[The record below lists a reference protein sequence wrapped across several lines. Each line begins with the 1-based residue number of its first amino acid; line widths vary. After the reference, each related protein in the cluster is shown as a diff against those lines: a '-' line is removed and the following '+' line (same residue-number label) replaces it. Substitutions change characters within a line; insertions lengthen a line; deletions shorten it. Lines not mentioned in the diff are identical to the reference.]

1 MAISVMV
8 GDNVFP
14 LGSAQFVHCFF
25 STISFYCEPDGM
37 GTRLT
42 NLTGTL
48 CEGELPWRQSGQAL
62 LELKYAHA
70 ALMTRQAT
78 ELIWDVDNLQAA
90 PPWDRN
96 DISPKRAS
104 LGHYFITAEGV
115 TLYHCFARALH
126 LSAQQQIPVW
136 LE

>member
-25 STISFYCEPDGM
+25 STLSFYCEPDGM
-37 GTRLT
+37 GTRLPH
-42 NLTGTL
+42 LTGTL
-48 CEGELPWRQSGQAL
+48 CDGELPWRQSRQAL

-70 ALMTRQAT
+70 ALMTRPAS
-78 ELIWDVDNLQAA
+78 ELIWDVDDLQAA
-90 PPWDRN
+90 PPWDIN
-96 DISPKRAS
+96 DISPKFAS
-104 LGHYFITAEGV
+104 LDRYFTTAEGD
-115 TLYHCFARALH
+115 TLYHCFARALY
-126 LSAQQQIPVW
+126 LSVQQQKPVW